1 MKRGLVIGKFLPIH
15 EGHVALIRFAA
26 AHCDELI
33 VSMSSTPR
41 DLIDPALR
49 LSWIKTI
56 FQEDSSIKPAMILD
70 DFDDESLPLDKRTK
84 VWADFIRRT
93 YPSIDIVFSSETY
106 GAPFAHHLGAKHIAF
121 DQDRKYVPISA
132 TKIRQHPFR
141 YWNYIPSVV
150 RPYFVKKLCF
160 YGAEST
166 GKSTLAKRM
175 AELYNTELVPEVAR
189 EIISSNEFTLED
201 IVTIGYA
208 HAARIEEKT
217 RIANKLLF
225 CDTDA
230 ITTQIYSQH
239 YLGAVPEVLYELEKA
254 VQYDVYFLFDIDVPW
269 VADDLRDLGHQR
281 EAMFNVFKEALEVR
295 NIPYVLVRG
304 SYEER
309 EAIVRKE
316 IDRLLHGSPDS

>member
-26 AHCDELI
+26 EHCDELI
-33 VSMSSTPR
+33 VSMSYTPH
-41 DLIDPALR
+41 DPIDPALR

-56 FQEDSSIKPAMILD
+56 FEDDVLIRPAMVLD
-70 DFDDESLPLDKRTK
+70 DFDDESLPLPERTK
-84 VWADFIRRT
+84 IWANFIKRT
-93 YPSIDIVFSSETY
+93 YPAVDIVFSSEEY
-106 GAPFAHHLGAKHIAF
+106 GAPFAQHLGAEHQAF
-121 DQDRKYVPISA
+121 DPQRKFVPISA
-132 TKIRQHPFR
+132 TKIRQHPFQ
-141 YWNYIPSVV
+141 YWNYIPPVV
-150 RPYFVKKLCF
+150 RPYFVKKICF
-160 YGAEST
+160 FGAEST

-175 AELYNTELVPEVAR
+175 AAVYNTEFVPEVAR
-189 EIISSNEFTLED
+189 EIISSNVFTMED

-208 HAARIEEKT
+208 HAARIEDKT
-217 RIANKLLF
+217 RVANRILF

-239 YLGAVPEVLYELEKA
+239 YLGAVPEVLYQLEKS
-254 VQYDVYFLFDIDVPW
+254 VRYDLYFLFDIDVPW

-281 EAMFNVFKEALEVR
+281 EAMFNVFKDALEVR

-316 IDRLLHGSPDS
+316 IDRLLQ

>member
-33 VSMSSTPR
+33 VSMSSTPH
-41 DLIDPALR
+41 DPIEPALR

-56 FQEDSSIKPAMILD
+56 FQEDPSIKPAMILD
-70 DFDDESLPLDKRTK
+70 DFDDDSLPLLERTK

-93 YPSIDIVFSSETY
+93 YLPIDIVFSSEAY
-106 GAPFAHHLGAKHIAF
+106 GAPFAHHLGAEHVSF
-121 DQDRKYVPISA
+121 DAERKYVPISA

-141 YWNYIPSVV
+141 YWNYIPPVV
-150 RPYFVKKLCF
+150 RPYFVKKICF

-166 GKSTLAKRM
+166 GKSTMAKRM
-175 AELYNTELVPEVAR
+175 AQVYHTEFVPEVAR
-189 EIISSNEFTLED
+189 EIISSNVFTLDD

-208 HAARIEEKT
+208 HAARIEEKL
-217 RIANKLLF
+217 RIANRILL

-230 ITTQIYSQH
+230 ITTQIYSRH

-269 VADDLRDLGHQR
+269 VADDLRDLGHHR
-281 EAMFNVFKEALEVR
+281 EVMFNVFKEALEIR
-295 NIPYVLVRG
+295 NIPYILVRG
-304 SYEER
+304 TYDER
-309 EAIVRKE
+309 EALVRKE
-316 IDRLLHGSPDS
+316 IDRLLQELS